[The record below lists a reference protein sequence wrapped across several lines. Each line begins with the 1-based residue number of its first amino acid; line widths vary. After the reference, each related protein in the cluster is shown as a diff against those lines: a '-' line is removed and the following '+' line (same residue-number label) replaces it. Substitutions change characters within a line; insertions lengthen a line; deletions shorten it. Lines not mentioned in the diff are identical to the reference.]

1 MAPDIL
7 QKKYA
12 NADYDAKIQEAKNT
26 TDPAARMK
34 LMHEAENIIM
44 GQDWAL
50 NPLYFYTQKYML
62 SPLRAME

>member
-1 MAPDIL
+1 
-7 QKKYA
+7 
-12 NADYDAKIQEAKNT
+12 
-26 TDPAARMK
+26 MK

-62 SPLRAME
+62 SDRVGGMFYTPLGYFFFSYAHPNA